1 MTQSQTYILKT
12 QSQTYTPETQSQT
25 YIPETKSQT
34 HIPETQSQ
42 THIPETQSLMGPQPT
57 PPPSKPLIPLRTSC
71 KMLILILHGFHHR
84 LQFIYR
90 NPSFR
95 CGRPAKCSCEV
106 YMDPI
111 IDCSSF
117 LETLSFRCGRPAKC
131 ACCVHM
137 DPIIDCSSE
146 TLITIPY

>member
-1 MTQSQTYILKT
+1 MQFISGNPIIPLWTSCKMRMLCPHGSHHRLQFRNPNPYSLLI
-12 QSQTYTPETQSQT
+12 
-25 YIPETKSQT
+25 YIPT
-34 HIPETQSQ
+34 PLFPTQIQ
-42 THIPETQSLMGPQPT
+42 HSLGA
-57 PPPSKPLIPLRTSC
+57 PPLKPLIPLRTSC

-117 LETLSFRCGRPAKC
+117 LETLSFRGGRPAKC
-131 ACCVHM
+131 ACCVHKSCLWQA
-137 DPIIDCSSE
+137 DKRLS
-146 TLITIPY
+146 